1 MNAILLFLLGFG
13 LLYFGGELLV
23 KGSVAL
29 ALRLRISTLVVG
41 MTIVSFATSA
51 PELFVSLQ
59 ASLKGYPNITLGNV
73 IGSNIVNVA
82 LVLGLAAFLFR
93 FKLTSQIRK
102 TSYPVMLASSI
113 ILGFILYSFKSIST
127 SVGFVFIALLILF
140 GTLLIRQSRKDYL
153 KADIDNDS
161 LLEQE
166 RLMSI
171 YKSILYLLVGL
182 ILLKLGADYFVDGAV
197 ILAKIFKISD
207 RIIAI
212 TIVAVGTSIP
222 ELATTVVATIKKEE
236 NLAVGNLIG
245 SNIFNILA
253 VLGFTAIIQDIP
265 LLELDEKLFRLD
277 YTFMMIS
284 TLLLGLFIYV
294 FSKKQISRLEGS
306 FLLLVYISYILFIF
320 YPC

>member
-153 KADIDNDS
+153 KAEIDNDS

-197 ILAKIFKISD
+197 ILAKIFKVSD

-277 YTFMMIS
+277 YTFMMIL

-306 FLLLVYISYILFIF
+306 FLL
-320 YPC
+320 

>member
-166 RLMSI
+166 
-171 YKSILYLLVGL
+171 
-182 ILLKLGADYFVDGAV
+182 
-197 ILAKIFKISD
+197 
-207 RIIAI
+207 
-212 TIVAVGTSIP
+212 
-222 ELATTVVATIKKEE
+222 
-236 NLAVGNLIG
+236 
-245 SNIFNILA
+245 
-253 VLGFTAIIQDIP
+253 
-265 LLELDEKLFRLD
+265 
-277 YTFMMIS
+277 
-284 TLLLGLFIYV
+284 
-294 FSKKQISRLEGS
+294 
-306 FLLLVYISYILFIF
+306 
-320 YPC
+320 

>member
-153 KADIDNDS
+153 KAEIDNDS

-171 YKSILYLLVGL
+171 YKSILYCYIYGDQCVFCLVSIIYQWHYCYCC
-182 ILLKLGADYFVDGAV
+182 ILVRY
-197 ILAKIFKISD
+197 
-207 RIIAI
+207 
-212 TIVAVGTSIP
+212 
-222 ELATTVVATIKKEE
+222 
-236 NLAVGNLIG
+236 
-245 SNIFNILA
+245 
-253 VLGFTAIIQDIP
+253 
-265 LLELDEKLFRLD
+265 LF
-277 YTFMMIS
+277 
-284 TLLLGLFIYV
+284 
-294 FSKKQISRLEGS
+294 
-306 FLLLVYISYILFIF
+306 
-320 YPC
+320 